1 MAGCL
6 LLAAGALHLWRQ
18 ARWQP
23 RRTGSEALVWVL
35 HLAYLFVPLGFLLT
49 GIAVLQGDHA
59 VEMAGLHAWA
69 VGAIGL
75 MTLAVMT
82 RATRGHTGRD
92 LAAPP
97 STACVYLAV
106 ALAALMRV
114 AAALVPAWSPAL
126 LTIAA
131 LCWCAG
137 FAGFVA
143 LYGPMLIRHRR
154 KPSGS
159 PART

>member
-1 MAGCL
+1 V
-6 LLAAGALHLWRQ
+6 
-18 ARWQP
+18 
-23 RRTGSEALVWVL
+23 VWVL
-35 HLAYLFVPLGFLLT
+35 HLAYLFVPLGFLLA
-49 GIAVLQGDHA
+49 GIAVLRGDHA
-59 VEMAGLHAWA
+59 FEMAGLHAWA
-69 VGAIGL
+69 LGAIGL

-97 STACVYLAV
+97 STAGVYLAV

-143 LYGPMLIRHRR
+143 LYGPMLIRHRQ